1 LHLHFFQ
8 ALVALQGQPRD
19 AGARA
24 ALETALHTAS
34 DRNVVRDKELRA
46 DMNGI
51 MYAAMAGFNPRA
63 IVTEGPNTNFFADW
77 VRELEQQS
85 LRSISINHLSPTPQE
100 RAEAVRARL
109 RPVADNTPVFQVG
122 SGSITRGITH
132 EPCKRLRT
140 SGRCSPVARYSI
152 TWRRVTISW
161 PCRRTRPGSRMP
173 PSPFSCL

>member
-1 LHLHFFQ
+1 
-8 ALVALQGQPRD
+8 LQGQPRD

-24 ALETALHTAS
+24 ALETALQTAS

-109 RPVADNTPVFQVG
+109 RPVADNTPVFQV
-122 SGSITRGITH
+122 